1 MNSLIEFF
9 IRRKLFGNLLTLTI
23 FIIGGASTLLI
34 RREVFPNVSFDI
46 IVVRTIFPGASP
58 EESEKLVTNPL
69 EQDLKEVDGIK
80 KVLSVSTE
88 NQSEITLFLDPDQTT
103 EERAKNDIQDVV
115 DQFTLPQDSEKP
127 KVTAIDSKLTP
138 IVEVT
143 LSGDLPELELR
154 RKARLVEDE
163 LEGLSGVAR
172 VVPSGMRDLEI
183 RVEADPQKLAQYRI
197 SLDEVV
203 RALQT
208 KNVSIP
214 AGSIEPRSG
223 SSPISV
229 RDREKIVRT
238 IGEFRTPEEVGRTV
252 VRANELG
259 VPIRVQD
266 LAKVTNAL
274 ATAKVLTRALGSS
287 GISLTVLKKERGDAI
302 QVVRGVKARMAELSE
317 LIGPQVQVS
326 FINDFSQFVERR
338 INILSGNLLV
348 GLVLVFVLLAVILQF
363 EVAIIVSLG
372 IPFAFLGAMAVFYN
386 LGNSLNLISLIGF
399 IIVSGMLVD
408 DAIVVT
414 DNCVRKMEE
423 GLPPETAALEG
434 TKQVWPAVT
443 ASVLTTVAAFAPM
456 LFMSGIFGKFVR
468 EIPIG
473 VILALLISLLEAFL
487 ILPGH
492 IAHYVKVRAAEQKQQ
507 ASSGLRRLAERIA
520 TGWETQVVP
529 AYGRLLSWVLD
540 HKYKTVLATLALFTF
555 SLVLAGK
562 GMKFQL
568 FPPDGVEIF
577 FVRIDAPTGSSLK
590 QTEALVVPV
599 ERIVASLPKQE
610 LDSYLT
616 KIGIQQQDP
625 NDPSTALG
633 TEYAQIAVF
642 LTPETSRTRTAQ
654 EIIDDLR
661 QKIGLPDGL
670 RKVAYVRA
678 ESGPPVGRPVSLSVR
693 AKQYEVILPAV
704 EELKRL
710 LSTLPGVLDIE
721 DSYTLGKEEIVVQ
734 VDEAEAAAAGL
745 GVAQIG
751 QTVRAAFDGIVAT
764 TIPGLDEEI
773 DVRVS
778 LTEEARKSEDT
789 LLQLLIPNP
798 RGNLVPLARV
808 AGTSKKQGISTYEHE
823 ANERQVRV
831 TADVNPLQSTSI
843 AVNGRIKELLPEFS
857 RRFPGVSV
865 QFGGEDEDTQE
876 SFQSLGRAFGVAFLA
891 IFLILVF
898 TFGKLLQ
905 PLLVL
910 LTIPLGITSV
920 ILTFFIHGRP
930 LSFFAMLGVI
940 ALAGVIVNNA
950 IVMIDFMNQLRAEG
964 VERRES
970 IMQAAQK
977 RIRPIFLTTATTVA
991 GLLPT
996 AYGIGGLDQFVVPI
1010 ALALGWGLAIG
1021 AALTAVI
1028 FPAAVGMLDDFELWF
1043 ESWKSRMRSTI
1054 TRP

>member
-9 IRRKLFGNLLTLTI
+9 VRRKLFGNILTLTI
-23 FIIGGASTLLI
+23 FLIGAASTMLI

-58 EESEKLVTNPL
+58 EETEKLVTNPL

-80 KVLSVSTE
+80 KVLSLSTE
-88 NQSEITLFLDPDQTT
+88 SQSEITLFLDPDQTT

-115 DQFTLPQDSEKP
+115 DQFTLPQGAEKP

-154 RKARLVEDE
+154 RRARLVEDE
-163 LEGLSGVAR
+163 LESLSGVAR

-183 RVEADPQKLAQYRI
+183 RVEADPHKLAQYRI

-223 SSPISV
+223 SSPISI

-238 IGEFRTPEEVGRTV
+238 IGEFKTPEEVAQTV

-259 VPIRVQD
+259 VPIRVKD
-266 LAKVTNAL
+266 LGKVTNAL
-274 ATAKVLTRALGSS
+274 ATAKVITRALGSP
-287 GISLTVLKKERGDAI
+287 GISLTVLKKEKGDAI
-302 QVVRGVKARMAELSE
+302 QVVRLVKSRMAQLTET
-317 LIGPQVQVS
+317 IGPSVKVS
-326 FINDFSQFVERR
+326 YINDLSQYVERR
-338 INILSGNLLV
+338 INILSGNLLL
-348 GLVLVFVLLAVILQF
+348 GLVLVFVLLAVFLRF
-363 EVAIIVSLG
+363 EVAVIVSLG

-414 DNCVRKMEE
+414 DNSVRMMEE
-423 GLPPETAALEG
+423 GLQPEEAAIEG
-434 TKQVWPAVT
+434 AKQVWPAVT

-473 VILALLISLLEAFL
+473 VILALLISLVEAFL

-492 IAHYVKVRAAEQKQQ
+492 IADYVKVRATERSRKT
-507 ASSGLRRLAERIA
+507 SSGLRRQAERLSA
-520 TGWETQVVP
+520 AWESLVLP
-529 AYGRLLSWVLD
+529 AYARVLSWVLD
-540 HKYKTVLATLALFTF
+540 HKYKTALATLALFIV
-555 SLVLAGK
+555 SLLLAGK
-562 GMKFQL
+562 VMKFQL

-577 FVRIDAPTGSSLK
+577 FVRIDAPTGASLK
-590 QTEALVVPV
+590 QTEDLVVPIEKV
-599 ERIVASLPKQE
+599 VASLPKQE

-625 NDPSTALG
+625 NDPSTAIG

-642 LTPETSRTRTAQ
+642 LTPETSRARKAQ
-654 EIIDDLR
+654 EIMDDLR
-661 QKIGLPDGL
+661 KQIGLPEGL
-670 RKVAYVRA
+670 RKVAFVRA
-678 ESGPPVGRPVSLSVR
+678 QSGPPVGRAVSLSVR
-693 AKQYEVILPAV
+693 AKQYDVILPAV

-710 LSTLPGVLDIE
+710 LATIPGVMDIE

-734 VDEAEAAAAGL
+734 VNEAEAAAAGL
-745 GVAQIG
+745 GVAQVG

-778 LTEEARKSEDT
+778 LSEEARKSEET

-798 RGNLVPLARV
+798 RGNLVPLSQV
-808 AGTSKKQGISTYEHE
+808 AGTRKKQGISRYEHE
-823 ANERQVRV
+823 ANERQIRV
-831 TADVNPLQSTSI
+831 TADVNPLESSSI
-843 AVNGRIKELLPEFS
+843 AANGRLKELLPEFS
-857 RRFPGVSV
+857 SRFPGVSV

-876 SFQSLGRAFGVAFLA
+876 SFQSLGRAFGVAFLG

-910 LTIPLGITSV
+910 LTIPLGMISV
-920 ILTFFIHGRP
+920 ILTFLIHGRP

-950 IVMIDFMNQLRAEG
+950 IVMIDFVNQLRDQG

-970 IMQAAQK
+970 IMRAAQM

-1010 ALALGWGLAIG
+1010 ALALGWGLAFG
-1021 AALTAVI
+1021 ALLTAVV
-1028 FPAAVGMLDDFELWF
+1028 FPAAISMLDDIEVRF
-1043 ESWKSRMRSTI
+1043 ESWKSRLR
-1054 TRP
+1054 